1 MRPMKLMQWIGVA
14 IAALGAAL
22 MLNSGPL
29 SQVWMSAHLP
39 SGFPVHLD
47 LAFSDRVRDDH
58 RWWTPGPD
66 HLEGIANLTGCTTH
80 LR

>member
-14 IAALGAAL
+14 VAALGAAL

-47 LAFSDRVRDDH
+47 WLFLIGFV
-58 RWWTPGPD
+58 
-66 HLEGIANLTGCTTH
+66 TTIGGG
-80 LR
+80 LLVQITWKALPT